1 MAVHQ
6 GGKVCLLSLHDAE
19 QFEKYGIVPK
29 CIDHRHLRRA
39 AAEVMVQDRSLR
51 RVRVVGPDRYVWVR
65 AQHWKAVRG
74 AMQLV
79 DGDIAGRAGRL
90 RYRGIEALGAHTRR
104 QSVGVINVELTGD
117 KLMNL
122 RELRRMAGLTQWQ
135 LAQRCGVSRM
145 RISLAECGQLEL
157 RQEEEAGVRS
167 VLLDAIKGRESKI
180 RSVLSGGESVAV

>member
-1 MAVHQ
+1 
-6 GGKVCLLSLHDAE
+6 
-19 QFEKYGIVPK
+19 
-29 CIDHRHLRRA
+29 
-39 AAEVMVQDRSLR
+39 
-51 RVRVVGPDRYVWVR
+51 
-65 AQHWKAVRG
+65 
-74 AMQLV
+74 
-79 DGDIAGRAGRL
+79 
-90 RYRGIEALGAHTRR
+90 
-104 QSVGVINVELTGD
+104 
-117 KLMNL
+117 MNL